1 MGEIVNLNRAR
12 KARSKADRKA
22 EAVAN
27 RLAHGRTRADKQ
39 AARLDQAR
47 EARLLDGKKRDR
59 PQGDG

>member
-12 KARSKADRKA
+12 KSRSKADRKA

-47 EARLLDGKKRDR
+47 EARPLDGKKRDR